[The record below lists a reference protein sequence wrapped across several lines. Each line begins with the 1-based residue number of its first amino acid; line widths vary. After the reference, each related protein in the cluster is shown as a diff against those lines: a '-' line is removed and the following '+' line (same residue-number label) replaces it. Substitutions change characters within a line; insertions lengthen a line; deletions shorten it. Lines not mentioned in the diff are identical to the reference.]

1 MAYHE
6 RRLPKPSRASIEI
19 DGEAYD
25 IDVIG
30 QDDGRD
36 PDPDASFRLLLQLG
50 QGLMIYVYVIGM
62 ARPDDPRAFHS
73 LWLKDCAAAWVDEE
87 EYGPPSRVAAGP
99 IELPIAFARV
109 ELLGP
114 RERSSFA
121 IVGLRFESRPTG
133 QPNAPDLE
141 LCWQLRDDAHE
152 RVDLVYASAS
162 GWTLVRSGW
171 VRALERDERIVFGD
185 PQSS

>member
-62 ARPDDPRAFHS
+62 ARPRYSCAACDPRARRTVS
-73 LWLKDCAAAWVDEE
+73 EPMPVA
-87 EYGPPSRVAAGP
+87 GTSSAAGVTNVTP
-99 IELPIAFARV
+99 
-109 ELLGP
+109 G
-114 RERSSFA
+114 
-121 IVGLRFESRPTG
+121 RP
-133 QPNAPDLE
+133 
-141 LCWQLRDDAHE
+141 C
-152 RVDLVYASAS
+152 
-162 GWTLVRSGW
+162 TLTR
-171 VRALERDERIVFGD
+171 
-185 PQSS
+185 